1 MAEKLS
7 NMIDDLTSEQL
18 LIAFGSEMADRIID
32 RTQDGKDVRGRK
44 FKAYSKKYFEAKRD
58 GEFVRQASQFK
69 PSSRKDV
76 NLTLT
81 TDMLNSLKVLVTPWE
96 KGFTCGIV
104 MDSKAKMSTEQYE
117 LCSTIARGMIKMATS
132 DPHTTFLYG
141 FRGFADDK
149 KNNKGM
155 PINSTA
161 EFDDED
167 NVIDFIEYL
176 KKKRDKELN

>member
-1 MAEKLS
+1 MK
-7 NMIDDLTSEQL
+7 NKK
-18 LIAFGSEMADRIID
+18 F
-32 RTQDGKDVRGRK
+32 DV
-44 FKAYSKKYFEAKRD
+44 
-58 GEFVRQASQFK
+58 
-69 PSSRKDV
+69 
-76 NLTLT
+76 
-81 TDMLNSLKVLVTPWE
+81 LNSIKVLVTPWE

-141 FRGFADDK
+141 LRGFADDK

>member
-1 MAEKLS
+1 M
-7 NMIDDLTSEQL
+7 T
-18 LIAFGSEMADRIID
+18 
-32 RTQDGKDVRGRK
+32 KDKK
-44 FKAYSKKYFEAKRD
+44 F
-58 GEFVRQASQFK
+58 
-69 PSSRKDV
+69 DV
-76 NLTLT
+76 
-81 TDMLNSLKVLVTPWE
+81 LNSIKVLVTPWE

-104 MDSKAKMSTEQYE
+104 MDSKAKMTTEQYE
-117 LCSTIARGMIKMATS
+117 LCSTISRGMIKMATS

-141 FRGFADDK
+141 LRGFADDK
-149 KNNKGM
+149 KSNKSM

>member
-1 MAEKLS
+1 MK
-7 NMIDDLTSEQL
+7 NKK
-18 LIAFGSEMADRIID
+18 F
-32 RTQDGKDVRGRK
+32 DV
-44 FKAYSKKYFEAKRD
+44 
-58 GEFVRQASQFK
+58 
-69 PSSRKDV
+69 
-76 NLTLT
+76 
-81 TDMLNSLKVLVTPWE
+81 LNSLKVLVTPWE

-141 FRGFADDK
+141 LRGFADDK

-161 EFDDED
+161 EFDNDD
-167 NVIDFIEYL
+167 NVIDFIEFL